1 MCMCVCVCV
10 SLNLAR
16 LFLLVVSL
24 VATNV
29 SFHAFSH
36 HFLNLP
42 LSISFSF
49 SASMLFG
56 LSISSGWVSGGQL
69 FNGKFD

>member
-1 MCMCVCVCV
+1 MCVCVCVCV

-36 HFLNLP
+36 NFLNLP
-42 LSISFSF
+42 LSLY
-49 SASMLFG
+49 LF
-56 LSISSGWVSGGQL
+56 LLLCVDAFRLVNLFWVGVRRTAFQW
-69 FNGKFD
+69 KI